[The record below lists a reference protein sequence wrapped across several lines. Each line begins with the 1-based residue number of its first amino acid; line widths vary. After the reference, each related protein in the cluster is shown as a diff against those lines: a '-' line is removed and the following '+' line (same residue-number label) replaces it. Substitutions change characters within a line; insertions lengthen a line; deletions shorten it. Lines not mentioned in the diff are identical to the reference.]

1 MNEASFPQ
9 EGMNIDAIFRAGRK
23 GEIYRCVIDT
33 AEKILIEKALERSM
47 GEQLTAAELLGI
59 NRNTLRKKI
68 KEYDIRLRNSK
79 SGKG

>member
-59 NRNTLRKKI
+59 NRNTLRNKI
-68 KEYDIRLRNSK
+68 RKLNIDTQRFKE
-79 SGKG
+79 